1 VTLERGGVT
10 LVFRDVP
17 GEVCPNCG
25 EEHVDYD
32 TTVRL
37 YKASERRD
45 RTPLLDRVDI
55 RDFVEAV
62 A

>member
-1 VTLERGGVT
+1 
-10 LVFRDVP
+10 
-17 GEVCPNCG
+17 
-25 EEHVDYD
+25 VDYD